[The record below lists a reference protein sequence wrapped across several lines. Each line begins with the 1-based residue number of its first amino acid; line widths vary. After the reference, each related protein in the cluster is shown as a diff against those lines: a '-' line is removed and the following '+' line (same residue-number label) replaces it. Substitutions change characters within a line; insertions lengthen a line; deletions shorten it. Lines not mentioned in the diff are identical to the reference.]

1 MATNGV
7 LPHTTLAHNDDC
19 DDLERLK
26 IYQTLPDDSAAKEGY
41 IRVIDDSSEDDLY
54 PENYFI
60 LFKFPKIIEQ
70 EILAVYD
77 IKPHQQSHSQPAM
90 PMVNW

>member
-1 MATNGV
+1 MKKNIMPFVICT
-7 LPHTTLAHNDDC
+7 HNDDC

-41 IRVIDDSSEDDLY
+41 IRVIDESGEDYLY

-70 EILAVYD
+70 EILAVYN
-77 IKPHQQSHSQPAM
+77 IKPHQQSHSPPAT
-90 PMVNW
+90 PMVN